1 MIGRGFGKF
10 RARLADRRARLPL
23 GFQVIVGV
31 GSLLALSVLASIAAA
46 LVVVGV
52 AHAARNDERGVPYR
66 NAVDVAA
73 LNAKGIAN
81 DERGYLLSGDPTFVS
96 EARERTG
103 LARAA
108 LNDAVRSATTA
119 EEATAARTVSQGF
132 EAWVSAVQR
141 GFADY
146 SAGRQ
151 SQAVAASI
159 GPSRELRK
167 TYEDSLARAQSLA
180 DSSEHAATTSLTRLI
195 HDSLAI
201 LLTSLAIALAI
212 GLCLAFWLVR
222 SVALPV
228 YRIAEILGPRTP
240 ATDPGHI

>member
-1 MIGRGFGKF
+1 MIGRGFGAF

-23 GFQVIVGV
+23 GFQMMLGV
-31 GSLLALSVLASIAAA
+31 GGLLALSVLASIAAA
-46 LVVVGV
+46 VVVVGV
-52 AHAARNDERGVPYR
+52 GHAARNDERGVPYR
-66 NAVDVAA
+66 YAVDVAA

-81 DERGYLLSGDPTFVS
+81 DERGYLLSGDPTFIA

-108 LNDAVRSATTA
+108 LDNAVRSATTA

-167 TYEDSLARAQSLA
+167 TYEDRLARAQSLA

-201 LLTSLAIALAI
+201 LVISLAIVLAI
-212 GLCLAFWLVR
+212 GLCLSFWLVR

-228 YRIAEILGPRTP
+228 YRIAEILGPGPP
-240 ATDPGHI
+240 ATDPGNI

>member
-1 MIGRGFGKF
+1 MI
-10 RARLADRRARLPL
+10 L
-23 GFQVIVGV
+23 GV

-81 DERGYLLSGDPTFVS
+81 DERGYLLSGDPTFIA

-108 LNDAVRSATTA
+108 LDDAVRSATTA
-119 EEATAARTVSQGF
+119 EEATAARTVGQGF

-141 GFADY
+141 GFAEY
-146 SAGRQ
+146 SAGQQ

-159 GPSRELRK
+159 GPSRGLRK

-180 DSSEHAATTSLTRLI
+180 ASSEHAATTSLTRLI

-201 LLTSLAIALAI
+201 LLISLAIVLAI

-228 YRIAEILGPRTP
+228 YRIAEILSPRTP